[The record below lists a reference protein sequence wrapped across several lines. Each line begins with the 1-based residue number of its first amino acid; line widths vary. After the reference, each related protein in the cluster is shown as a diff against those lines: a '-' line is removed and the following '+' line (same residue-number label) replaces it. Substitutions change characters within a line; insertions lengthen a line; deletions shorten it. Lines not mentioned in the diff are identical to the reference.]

1 VQHPLTARRQAPPI
15 GVIETL
21 SAGYTAVNRQLW
33 VVLLPILL
41 DVFLWLGPHV
51 SYSPLVGPA
60 VTHVTEWTRQVALG
74 PRRAPRNADVLTNL
88 DQTQQYLIARADEVN
103 GLTALSWGPIA
114 LPTLGALPS
123 PTDDLAF
130 VTGWADGV
138 ALLGACIGLSL
149 LLGAWFYGGLAG
161 ASARVQPR
169 PLAAATP
176 AAPGAVP
183 GSSGS
188 NLSALRWGPLEA
200 GRHTPR
206 AIVRVLGLTAV
217 LFGAGLL
224 LGIPVVLL
232 IGFTALVSPPVAAL
246 GGVLLGAAV
255 LFASIHLFFAVDAIF
270 VSHAGPLA
278 AIQRSVVL
286 VRQHLR
292 ASIGLILLTWLILA
306 GMDRV
311 WEVLA
316 SNLQSPFGVALGIL
330 GNAYIAS
337 GLIAAGMIFYT
348 QRTGDPAEQR

>member
-33 VVLLPILL
+33 VLLLPILL

-51 SYSPLVGPA
+51 SYSALVGPA
-60 VTHVTEWTRQVALG
+60 VTHATEWTRQVALG
-74 PRRAPRNADVLTNL
+74 PRRAPRSADALTNL
-88 DQTQQYLIARADEVN
+88 DQTRQYLIARADEVN
-103 GLTALSWGPIA
+103 GLTALSWGPVA
-114 LPTLGALPS
+114 LPTLSALPS
-123 PTDDLAF
+123 SSEDLAF
-130 VTGWADGV
+130 VTGWADGL

-161 ASARVQPR
+161 ASARVHPPSTANQ
-169 PLAAATP
+169 
-176 AAPGAVP
+176 AAPGALRA
-183 GSSGS
+183 SSP
-188 NLSALRWGPLEA
+188 AWRWGLLEA

-206 AIVRVLGLTAV
+206 AIVRVLGLTVV

-246 GGVLLGAAV
+246 GGMLLGAAV

-292 ASIGLILLTWLILA
+292 ASVGLILLTWLILA

-311 WEVLA
+311 WDVLA

-348 QRTGDPAEQR
+348 QRTGDAAEQR